1 MNIVRATSESDHPHT
16 ALRVVPGR

>member
-1 MNIVRATSESDHPHT
+1 MNIVLATSESDHPHT